1 MTEKCLKEKKQNRR
15 DGGFS
20 LVEVLVAVAI
30 LAILS
35 LPVLSVFASA
45 AKVNS
50 SARKQEN
57 ANTLGQLMTERCKA
71 LPLEK
76 LVDSV
81 PAGEYGFE
89 RVETGVSERTGHTVY
104 TFSSVA
110 LDANGRI
117 YDENS
122 TGDRFYVQVE
132 LNPDDYADKT
142 DGSGDSDNRNNNI
155 NSYNMPAFTDISTDA
170 HYVLMSQ
177 IIRNDVTAVTELGLS
192 SAEDVYRRVD
202 IYIEITDKDE
212 DGALNRKTDE
222 NGVLHSVYTQTVR
235 AEVTY
240 SVYGH
245 ETDRP
250 SVTYLYKLGS
260 YEIYGDIESSSY
272 KKIYLYYTPFDV
284 YRKDSG
290 RAQSRDEICFHIN
303 DGSETLTESRKFND
317 YKDAAGNVLTDK
329 QVLVYL
335 VEQEIYNVHNS
346 TLRVKL
352 DRGRIRVKIG
362 SEPEITGVKL
372 AENTLNLGAKQLV
385 NLYTNM
391 DSLLIYKA
399 GAAEGDRSLSNTVN
413 SVTQQEQPDTD
424 IRYLYNM
431 SVKIWLN
438 ELPDPDTTPFLT
450 LRSTKENADE

>member
-1 MTEKCLKEKKQNRR
+1 MAEKQCSEKNKNNRT
-15 DGGFS
+15 GGFS
-20 LVEVLVAVAI
+20 LIEVLVSIAI

-35 LPVLSVFASA
+35 LPVLSAFASA
-45 AKVNS
+45 AKVNN

-57 ANTLGQLMTERCKA
+57 ANTLGQLMAERCKA

-76 LVDSV
+76 LMAAV

-89 RVETGVSERTGHTVY
+89 RVETGVSERTGQTVY
-104 TFSSVA
+104 NFYSVA
-110 LDANGRI
+110 LDANGRA
-117 YDENS
+117 YDETS

-142 DGSGDSDNRNNNI
+142 DGSGDLDNRNNNI

-192 SAEDVYRRVD
+192 TAEDVYRKVD
-202 IYIEITDKDE
+202 IYIEITDKDAA
-212 DGALNRKTDE
+212 GVLNRKTDE

-240 SVYGH
+240 AVHGH
-245 ETDRP
+245 EADHP
-250 SVTYLYKLGS
+250 SVTYSYELGS
-260 YEIYGDIESSSY
+260 HEIYGDMEDSSY
-272 KKIYLYYTPFDV
+272 KKVYLYYTPFDV
-284 YRKDSG
+284 YRKDSN
-290 RAQSRDEICFHIN
+290 RAQSRDEICFHMN
-303 DGSETLTESRKFND
+303 DGKETLTESRKFND
-317 YKDAAGNVLTDK
+317 YKDADGNVLTDK
-329 QVLVYL
+329 QVFVYL

-352 DRGRIRVKIG
+352 DRGRIRMKIG
-362 SEPEITGVKL
+362 SEPEISGVKL

-399 GAAEGDRSLSNTVN
+399 GVTEGGRSLSDTVN
-413 SVTQQEQPDTD
+413 SVTQQEQFHTD
-424 IRYLYNM
+424 IKYLYNM

-450 LRSTKENADE
+450 LHSTKENANE